1 MEVCLTEVSAPPG
14 GHAMNSIR
22 ATAHDGRS
30 HDRLF
35 RILVVDDEPSIRNA
49 LGTWFEKRGFETH
62 VAENGAEGVKCCEQ
76 TPFDV
81 ILLDLEMP
89 IMNGHDAMHAIRAL
103 DAQVPIIVFTGY
115 SSETVDVSNVG
126 AIKVLQKPLSMLDLE
141 AQVRSCIDERLS

>member
-1 MEVCLTEVSAPPG
+1 
-14 GHAMNSIR
+14 MNQNRS
-22 ATAHDGRS
+22 TAIDGQP

-62 VAENGAEGVKCCEQ
+62 VAENGAEGVKRCEG

-89 IMNGHDAMHAIRAL
+89 VMNGHDAMHAIRAL
-103 DAQVPIIVFTGY
+103 DAHVPIIVFTGY
-115 SSETVDVSNVG
+115 SSEAVDLSNVG
-126 AIKVLQKPLSMLDLE
+126 ATRVLQKPLSMLDLE
-141 AQVRSCIDERLS
+141 AQVRACIDQRGS